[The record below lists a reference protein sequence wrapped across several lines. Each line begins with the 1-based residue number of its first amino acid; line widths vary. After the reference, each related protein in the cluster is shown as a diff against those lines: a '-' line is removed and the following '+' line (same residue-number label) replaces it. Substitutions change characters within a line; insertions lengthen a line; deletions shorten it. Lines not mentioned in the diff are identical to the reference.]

1 MQEQLEANQR
11 AMAEMEKSWEQK
23 LSEAK
28 AREAEEDKIRKE
40 EEASMNSG
48 SPHLVNL
55 NEDPMLD
62 RKVVYNIKPELPLIC
77 GRRGRDCLH
86 KLQLGGTGIQ
96 RDHCRFET
104 DADGNTKVVPL
115 NELAMPHIRI
125 NGKPITSME
134 GVVLKPNDRIC
145 IGPSAFFL
153 FKNKDKEAEASMPD
167 TDEDPISFDSA
178 ADEVAN
184 ADEEKKKE
192 SEQMKKAQEE
202 AAAASMAEME
212 AKFASEKAQA
222 DADMKAKQAEAEAAA
237 GDEKAKLEAE
247 LNKQKEAQQ
256 AQEVNRAKQML
267 AEGIRQK
274 ALQAEYQ
281 RVEKSL
287 NELLPLVN
295 EANLAAAELGREVRF
310 NTRLV
315 KMLDPFLKDGQMSS
329 GKTQVLVKVDNG
341 EEKYYYEWQPEK
353 FQNRLFMIRELLEE
367 YFDTGVKPNLNK
379 NEDPFWDP
387 PNPILIGQ
395 SFLQLEPLGVCF
407 ENHLEA
413 TILSIDGKGGKQ
425 GMVSIGYEP
434 CNSVGELGEE
444 FVDEK
449 FLVED
454 VEELLGEKDLFFKVF
469 IKNAKNL
476 PKSLCRNPFVTY
488 QFKFDKQVYQT
499 EECNGS
505 SNSPVWN
512 YENVH
517 KIDEIT
523 PQICDELKNGSV
535 SFMVYAYPPVAGGAE
550 VVVNDGGAAA
560 LKRKKTMAGGATT
573 VDPDLEAKVLGLPEP
588 EVAVVEKESP
598 KKQISQETSLKRKA
612 TL

>member
-1 MQEQLEANQR
+1 
-11 AMAEMEKSWEQK
+11 
-23 LSEAK
+23 
-28 AREAEEDKIRKE
+28 
-40 EEASMNSG
+40 
-48 SPHLVNL
+48 
-55 NEDPMLD
+55 
-62 RKVVYNIKPELPLIC
+62 
-77 GRRGRDCLH
+77 
-86 KLQLGGTGIQ
+86 
-96 RDHCRFET
+96 
-104 DADGNTKVVPL
+104 
-115 NELAMPHIRI
+115 
-125 NGKPITSME
+125 
-134 GVVLKPNDRIC
+134 
-145 IGPSAFFL
+145 
-153 FKNKDKEAEASMPD
+153 
-167 TDEDPISFDSA
+167 
-178 ADEVAN
+178 
-184 ADEEKKKE
+184 
-192 SEQMKKAQEE
+192 MKKQQEE
-202 AAAASMAEME
+202 AAAAAMAEME

-222 DADMKAKQAEAEAAA
+222 EAEMKAKQAEAEAAA
-237 GDEKAKLEAE
+237 GEEKARLEAE
-247 LNKQKEAQQ
+247 LNKQKEAQLG
-256 AQEVNRAKQML
+256 QEANRAKQML

-281 RVEKSL
+281 RVEKQL

-341 EEKYYYEWQPEK
+341 EDKYYYEWQPDK

-367 YFDTGVKPNLNK
+367 YFDTGVKPNLSK

-425 GMVSIGYEP
+425 GLVTIGYEP

-523 PQICDELKNGSV
+523 PQIADELKNGSV

-560 LKRKKTMAGGATT
+560 LKRKKTMAGGPTT

-588 EVAVVEKESP
+588 EVAVIEKESP
-598 KKQISQETSLKRKA
+598 KKQISQETALKRKA
-612 TL
+612 TLTKVQEKQGVQKDASGQVVKTEVVGKGQSSCCTVF